1 MLVAGSPMVLI
12 ANPALGVRTVPQLI
26 ELAKSKPNQL
36 NYASSGSGAITHLGA
51 VRLMRMVGIEL
62 AHVPF
67 KGSIPATS
75 SVIAGETAVA
85 FSTIPAAVPQAK
97 AGRLNLLA
105 VSFAKR
111 SPQLPDVPT
120 IAETVGEFDLGLYS
134 GLWAPAGTPRAIID
148 RLYAEFTSAME
159 QPRVKD
165 ILAVNSA
172 EPGRMNPA
180 QFGEYVAREIKLWG
194 EVVRDAPAS
203 KSINQR
209 EQQAMDMGIK
219 GRAALVTGG
228 SRGIGRETA
237 RQFLEEGVRVMICGR
252 NAETLER
259 TRAELA
265 QATGGEIHATVADMT
280 KEADIARL
288 VDAAKQRFGTIDILV
303 NNAGQMYS
311 GRFAVMNDA
320 GLKEQLETKLFGFL
334 RAIRLVY
341 PMMKERRWG
350 RIVNLIGG
358 AGKEPDP
365 YMFGSGITNSALLN
379 ITKSLSTEFG
389 EDGVLVNAV
398 CPGWVDTN
406 LWQRNAQGL
415 AAELNTKSEEEARR
429 LAARKNSLNRFGK
442 PEELANAI
450 VFLCSERASYI
461 TGVSLNLDGGRL
473 KSLW

>member
-1 MLVAGSPMVLI
+1 
-12 ANPALGVRTVPQLI
+12 
-26 ELAKSKPNQL
+26 
-36 NYASSGSGAITHLGA
+36 
-51 VRLMRMVGIEL
+51 
-62 AHVPF
+62 
-67 KGSIPATS
+67 
-75 SVIAGETAVA
+75 
-85 FSTIPAAVPQAK
+85 
-97 AGRLNLLA
+97 
-105 VSFAKR
+105 
-111 SPQLPDVPT
+111 
-120 IAETVGEFDLGLYS
+120 
-134 GLWAPAGTPRAIID
+134 
-148 RLYAEFTSAME
+148 
-159 QPRVKD
+159 
-165 ILAVNSA
+165 
-172 EPGRMNPA
+172 
-180 QFGEYVAREIKLWG
+180 
-194 EVVRDAPAS
+194 
-203 KSINQR
+203 
-209 EQQAMDMGIK
+209 MDMGIK
-219 GRAALVTGG
+219 GRAAIVTGG

-237 RQFLEEGVRVMICGR
+237 RRFLEEGARVMICGR

-265 QATGGEIHATVADMT
+265 GATGGEIHATVADMT

-288 VDAAKQRFGTIDILV
+288 VDAAKQRFGTVDILV

-320 GLKEQLETKLFGFL
+320 GLKEQLETKVFGFL
-334 RAIRLVY
+334 RAIRLVH
-341 PMMKERRWG
+341 PLMKAQRWG

-415 AAELNTKSEEEARR
+415 AAELKAPSAEDARR